1 MASRFHH
8 TGFVVPS
15 ISAEAAAI
23 ARSLSIGWDGKITHD
38 PLQMVNVT
46 FLPSIDS
53 DRGSVELV
61 EPAGKRSPVLKFAES
76 GGGLHHVC
84 YEVGDLS
91 DQLAQSQA
99 NGDVLVR
106 VPLRAAAFG
115 GRRIAWVRTKS
126 QLLVEFLELTA
137 S

>member
-8 TGFVVPS
+8 TGFVVTS
-15 ISAEAAAI
+15 ITERAEQI
-23 ARSLSIGWDGKITHD
+23 ARSLGIGWDGQITHD

-46 FLPSIDS
+46 FLPSNEAGAATI
-53 DRGSVELV
+53 ELV

-84 YEVGDLS
+84 YEVDDLTA
-91 DQLAQSQA
+91 QLAQSQA
-99 NGDVLVR
+99 NGDALVR

-115 GRRIAWVRTKS
+115 GRRIAWVRTQT
-126 QLLVEFLELTA
+126 QLLVEFLER
-137 S
+137 